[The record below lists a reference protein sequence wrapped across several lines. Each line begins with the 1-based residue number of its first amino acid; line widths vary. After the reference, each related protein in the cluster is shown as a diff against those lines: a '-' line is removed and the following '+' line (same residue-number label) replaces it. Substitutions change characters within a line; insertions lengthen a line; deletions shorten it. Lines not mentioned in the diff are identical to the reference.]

1 VEVEADLATSWSAGD
16 YGDPDDFWAYQFPKY
31 DPSSGNFSYNN
42 PPLFSLITKARGI
55 TNQAGRAKRHAHGA
69 DIIAKDVRDIY
80 IAHARVPVLMRKN
93 VDGFVAQPTANEYM
107 ETIELK

>member
-16 YGDPDDFWAYQFPKY
+16 YGDADDFWAYQFPKY

-55 TNQAGRAKRHAHGA
+55 TNQAGRAK
-69 DIIAKDVRDIY
+69 
-80 IAHARVPVLMRKN
+80 P
-93 VDGFVAQPTANEYM
+93 
-107 ETIELK
+107 